1 MTPLPFVIIGS
12 GPAGVSAAW
21 PLVEKGHEVLML
33 DAGVQTSPA
42 GATRRP
48 DLSRLRQGYPNA
60 WRELLHD
67 DLSALKRME
76 GQSPKL
82 RTGAGRFS
90 VPEYFDRNCIHTK
103 NFRSIGALSNGG
115 LSNLWGAVVGAF
127 TPDEFATPGASFTQM
142 QRSYKR
148 VAARIGISGVTD
160 DDMADVLGDGYP
172 IQSPLPLSTT
182 ATALLN
188 AYGKDNRRKTQ
199 RDYEFRLGRVRNAVL
214 SKDSG
219 QRLGCYQCKA
229 CMWGCPGGAIYNS
242 AQEIPALRRHANF
255 RFQGSTLVQKI
266 ARVENNF
273 EISFT
278 MDDGETTQTIMAHRV
293 ILAAG
298 ALASTKI
305 ALEALNRFDQDIPL
319 LTTPCVSLAFCNPG
333 RLGKPMDLQGFGMA
347 QLAFQH
353 STGQHSTG
361 GAPGHDA
368 FGLLYDADSVSAVD
382 ILTQSPL
389 TFHGSRELVRLLV
402 PSMMLGLVYFPGS
415 FSANTVRLTRTRTDG
430 ASLNIRGDVTETF
443 KRSAERTIRQVSR
456 ALRKCGVW
464 RMPFSVSFLEPGAD
478 NHNGGTLPMGKTTSP
493 TGELLDMPGLYVVDG
508 AVLPNLP
515 AKQLTFTIMANAD
528 RIGRHLGR
536 A

>member
-33 DAGVQTSPA
+33 DAGLQTSPA
-42 GATRRP
+42 VATRRP
-48 DLSRLRQGYPNA
+48 DLSQLRQGYPNA

-90 VPEYFDRNCIHTK
+90 VPAFFEQNCIHTE
-103 NFRSIGALSNGG
+103 NFRSTGVLANGG
-115 LSNLWGAVVGAF
+115 LSNLWGAVASTF
-127 TPDEFATPGASFTQM
+127 TPDEFDTQGAPFTQM
-142 QRSYKR
+142 QESYKR
-148 VAARIGISGVTD
+148 VAARIGISGVRD
-160 DDMADVLGDGYP
+160 DDMAEILGDDYP
-172 IQSPLPLSTT
+172 IQPPLPLSTT
-182 ATALLN
+182 ATAILN
-188 AYGKDNRRKTQ
+188 AYGKDKRCKPQ
-199 RDYEFRLGRVRNAVL
+199 DYDFRLGRVRNAVL

-229 CMWGCPGGAIYNS
+229 CMWGCPGSAIYNS
-242 AQEIPALRRHANF
+242 AQEIPALLRHANF

-266 ARVENNF
+266 VRVENNF

-278 MDDGETTQTIMAHRV
+278 TDDGETAQTIMAHRV

-305 ALEALNRFDQDIPL
+305 ALEALNRFDQEIPL
-319 LTTPCVSLAFCNPG
+319 QTTPCVSLAYCNPG
-333 RLGKPMDLQGFGMA
+333 RLGKPMDSQGFGMA
-347 QLAFQH
+347 QLAFL
-353 STGQHSTG
+353 HSTG
-361 GAPGHDA
+361 GATGHDA

-389 TFHGSRELVRLLV
+389 TFHGSRELVRLLL

-415 FSANTVRLTRTRTDG
+415 FSANTVRLMRSRAG
-430 ASLNIRGDVTETF
+430 AASLIIRGDVTKTF
-443 KRSAERTIRQVSR
+443 KRGAEKTIRQVSR

-464 RMPFSVSFLEPGAD
+464 RMPFSVSYLEPGAD

-493 TGELLDMPGLYVVDG
+493 TGELLDLPGLYIVDG
-508 AVLPNLP
+508 AALPNLP

-528 RIGRHLGR
+528 RIGRHIATTQIG
-536 A
+536 